1 MRRRRLML
9 PRDLLVKTQ
18 NGTAIAIGTDLSSAR
33 GNVVTASRDLITV
46 TVACPMLDA
55 LCPVTVIM
63 NPAAMIGLAKSS
75 GLVLTIA
82 GRLPG
87 TLLPPMNGLLVL
99 PHVLLLPV
107 LLRSTP
113 KLVSR
118 KVRVCPFLVTLDR
131 LLRRLVLL
139 ILSPRSVLPSPLAR
153 WRTALG
159 PLLRRL
165 GPCMSVLDLLLVRE
179 SLP

>member
-1 MRRRRLML
+1 M
-9 PRDLLVKTQ
+9 KTQ
-18 NGTAIAIGTDLSSAR
+18 NGTAIAIGTDLLSAR

-46 TVACPMLDA
+46 TAACPMLA
-55 LCPVTVIM
+55 VLCPVTVIM

-118 KVRVCPFLVTLDR
+118 KARVCPFLVTLDR

-159 PLLRRL
+159 PLLR
-165 GPCMSVLDLLLVRE
+165 
-179 SLP
+179 